1 MADFT
6 TSDGISIHYSDIG
19 SGQPL
24 LCLAGL
30 TRCER
35 DFSHLAPH
43 VTDLRMITMDYRGRG
58 QSEYDPDYMNYN
70 VMREGQDAIELLD
83 HLGLERVTLLGTSR
97 GGLIAMTL
105 AATQPQRLSGVILN
119 DVGPVVS
126 AEGIARIMDY
136 VGKPTVSQTY
146 DQAAQAMH
154 TTLAPQFPDVPL
166 AVWRQQVEVQFDES
180 PDGLTLR
187 YDPKLRDALIE
198 QAAAGPVPDL
208 WPLFEALKPLP
219 TGVIRGENS
228 DILEPGTLTEMQTR
242 HPEMLTAVIP
252 NRGHVPFLDEPQ
264 SLSLIRSILE
274 RAL

>member
-6 TSDGISIHYSDIG
+6 TSDGKRIHYTDTG

-30 TRCER
+30 TRCGR

-43 VTDLRMITMDYRGRG
+43 VTDLRMITMDYRGRA

-105 AATQPQRLSGVILN
+105 AATQPQRLAGVILN

-126 AEGIARIMDY
+126 PEGIARIMEY
-136 VGKPTVSQTY
+136 VGKPPVSKTY
-146 DQAAQAMH
+146 GEAAKAMH
-154 TTLAPQFPDVPL
+154 AALAPQFPDVP
-166 AVWRQQVEVQFDES
+166 AEVWQQQVETQYDET
-180 PDGLTLR
+180 PDGLALR
-187 YDPKLRDALIE
+187 YDAKLRDALIE

-208 WPLFEALKPLP
+208 WPLFEALKELP
-219 TGVIRGENS
+219 TGAIRGENS
-228 DILEPGTLTEMQTR
+228 DILEPGTLAEMQTR

-264 SLSLIRSILE
+264 SLSLIRNILE

>member
-6 TSDGISIHYSDIG
+6 TSDGKCIHYTDTG

-30 TRCER
+30 TRCGR

-58 QSEYDPDYMNYN
+58 QSDYDADCMNYN
-70 VMREGQDAIELLD
+70 VLREGQDAVELLD
-83 HLGLERVTLLGTSR
+83 HLGLDRVTLLGTSR

-105 AATQPQRLSGVILN
+105 AATQPHRLAGVILN

-126 AEGIARIMDY
+126 PQGIARIMEY
-136 VGKPTVSQTY
+136 VGRAPVSKTY
-146 DQAAQAMH
+146 DQAAKAMH
-154 TTLAPQFPDVPL
+154 AALKPQFPDVP
-166 AVWRQQVEVQFDES
+166 AHVWRQQVETQYDET
-180 PDGLTLR
+180 PDGLALR
-187 YDPKLRDALIE
+187 YDTKLRDALIE

-208 WPLFEALKPLP
+208 WPLFEALKGLP

-228 DILEPGTLTEMQTR
+228 DILEPDTLVEMQAR

-252 NRGHVPFLDEPQ
+252 NRGHVPFLDERQ
-264 SLSLIRSILE
+264 SISLIRSVLE
-274 RAL
+274 RTL

>member
-1 MADFT
+1 MAGFT
-6 TSDGISIHYSDIG
+6 TSDGKRIHYTDTG

-30 TRCER
+30 TRCGR
-35 DFSHLAPH
+35 DFSHLVPH

-58 QSEYDPDYMNYN
+58 QSDYDPDYMNYN
-70 VMREGQDAIELLD
+70 VLREGRDATELMD
-83 HLGLERVTLLGTSR
+83 HLGLDRVTLLGTSR

-105 AATQPQRLSGVILN
+105 AATQPHRLAGVILN

-126 AEGIARIMDY
+126 PEGIARIMDY
-136 VGKPTVSQTY
+136 VGKAPMSKTY

-154 TTLAPQFPDVPL
+154 AALVAQFPDIP
-166 AVWRQQVEVQFDES
+166 AKVWRQQVETQYDET
-180 PDGLTLR
+180 PDGLALR

-208 WPLFEALKPLP
+208 WPLFEALRGLP

-228 DILEPGTLTEMQTR
+228 DILAPGTLAEMQVR
-242 HPEMLTAVIP
+242 HPEMLIAVIP

-264 SLSLIRSILE
+264 SLALIRSVLE

>member
-6 TSDGISIHYSDIG
+6 TSDGKRIHYSDTG

-35 DFSHLAPH
+35 DFAHLAPH

-105 AATQPQRLSGVILN
+105 AATQPQRLRGVILN

-126 AEGIARIMDY
+126 TEGIARIMDY
-136 VGKPTVSQTY
+136 VGRPPVSKTY
-146 DQAAQAMH
+146 EQAAKAMH
-154 TTLAPQFPDVPL
+154 AALAPQFPD
-166 AVWRQQVEVQFDES
+166 ASIEVWRQQVETQYDQG
-180 PDGLTLR
+180 PDGLALR

-228 DILEPGTLTEMQTR
+228 DILEPETLIEMRAR
-242 HPEMLTAVIP
+242 HPEMQSAVIP
-252 NRGHVPFLDEPQ
+252 NRGHVPFLNEPQ

-274 RAL
+274 RTA